1 MTWIIEK
8 QDNEFRIFSDKT
20 LVTIVY
26 DSGLQSESH
35 AKLIAAAPEML
46 QTLKLIAA
54 DFDENSPSD
63 YVRIVNNTINK
74 ATGVK

>member
-1 MTWIIEK
+1 MAWIIEK
-8 QDNEFRIFSDKT
+8 QDDEFRIFSDKT

-26 DSGLQSESH
+26 DSTLHSESH